1 MKKKI
6 LISIVVILFAAQ
18 IIMAQKGVPVT
29 MDDRITA
36 ALADFK
42 GKVWIYAK
50 NLDTGREFALR
61 ADDPVRTASTI
72 KLAIMAETFHQVA
85 QGKVKWDDE
94 VILTKEKKKGGSGIL
109 FEFSDNTKLDLKS
122 AVHLMIV
129 VSDNSATN
137 LVLDK
142 VPCDSVNDFMAALG
156 LKQTLSLRQVF
167 GGGESKAYAD
177 PANKPFGLGKS
188 SPRDMVRLLEM
199 LEKGEVVSKEASAEM
214 IAILKQQQL
223 KDGIGRGLPGAVDS
237 ASKSGALDALRSDV
251 GIIYSPRGRIAMA
264 ITVDEMPLV
273 AYNQENPGL
282 ALIWKLSQI
291 LQDGLGNAPATTAAQ
306 SNNPYPLVI
315 PDTGYKPKGG
325 YVADEQTAISIAVAV
340 WIPIYGKKQIESE
353 KPYKAALKNG
363 VWTVTG
369 SLPEGWVGGTAE
381 AFIAQDDGRILRIMH
396 YK

>member
-1 MKKKI
+1 MRKI
-6 LISIVVILFAAQ
+6 LVSVLVILYAMQAFSAQTGKPTGIEESIAAE
-18 IIMAQKGVPVT
+18 
-29 MDDRITA
+29 
-36 ALADFK
+36 LADFK

-50 NLDTGREFALR
+50 NLDTGAEYSLR
-61 ADDPVRTASTI
+61 ADEPVRTASTI

-85 QGKVKWDDE
+85 QGKIKWDDE

-109 FEFSDNTKLDLKS
+109 FEFSDNTKLDLRS
-122 AVHLMIV
+122 ALHLMIV

-142 VPCDSVNDFMAALG
+142 VTSDSVNDFMTALG
-156 LKQTLSLRQVF
+156 LKQTLSLRKVF

-177 PANKPFGLGKS
+177 PLNKPFGLGKS

-223 KDGIGRGLPGAVDS
+223 KDGIGRGLPGSVDS

-264 ITVDEMPLV
+264 ITVDDMPLI

-282 ALIWKLSQI
+282 AMIWKLSQI
-291 LQDGLGNAPATTAAQ
+291 LQDQLGTGPPGSLVNSGTKYIPA
-306 SNNPYPLVI
+306 N
-315 PDTGYKPKGG
+315 G
-325 YVADEQTAISIAVAV
+325 YVPDEQTAISIAVAA
-340 WIPIYGKKQIESE
+340 WIPVYGKKQIGKQ
-353 KPYKAALKNG
+353 KPYKAVLKDG

-369 SLPEGWVGGTAE
+369 TLKHAVGGTAE
-381 AFIAQDDGRILRIMH
+381 ARIDRRDGRILGISH
-396 YK
+396 GK